1 MALLNLNSQ
10 HSPRRLSLK
19 YCPWY
24 ATVHTKKQN
33 ISCGQSGFTLVELIM
48 VIVLLSILSAVA
60 LPRFFARSGFDER
73 VFFDDTLNAIRYA
86 KGVAVATG
94 CQTQFQSTTSG
105 YQVFRDDSC
114 TSGTFTTHVRHPTTG
129 EIGLSG
135 SQTGVTMTAITIT
148 FYPLGNAS
156 TDATI
161 SIGNKNI
168 IVVADTGFVY
178 AQ

>member
-1 MALLNLNSQ
+1 MALSNLNSQ
-10 HSPRRLSLK
+10 NFSRH
-19 YCPWY
+19 
-24 ATVHTKKQN
+24 
-33 ISCGQSGFTLVELIM
+33 QSGFSLVELIM

-60 LPRFFARSGFDER
+60 LPRFFARSGFDDH
-73 VFFDDTLNAIRYA
+73 VFFNDTLNAIRYA
-86 KGVAVATG
+86 KVMAVSTG

-114 TSGTFTTHVRHPTTG
+114 TSGTFTTQLRHPTTG
-129 EIGLSG
+129 EVGLSG
-135 SQTGVTMTAITIT
+135 SQTGIAMTAITIT

-161 SIGNKNI
+161 SVGSKNI

>member
-10 HSPRRLSLK
+10 NLSRR
-19 YCPWY
+19 
-24 ATVHTKKQN
+24 QF
-33 ISCGQSGFTLVELIM
+33 GFTLVELIM

-86 KGVAVATG
+86 KEMAVATG

-105 YQVFRDDSC
+105 YQVFRNDSC
-114 TSGTFTTHVRHPTTG
+114 SSGTFTTQIRHPTTG
-129 EIGLSG
+129 EVGLSG
-135 SQTGVTMTAITIT
+135 SQAGIAMTAITIT

-156 TDATI
+156 TDATV
-161 SIGNKNI
+161 SVGSKNI